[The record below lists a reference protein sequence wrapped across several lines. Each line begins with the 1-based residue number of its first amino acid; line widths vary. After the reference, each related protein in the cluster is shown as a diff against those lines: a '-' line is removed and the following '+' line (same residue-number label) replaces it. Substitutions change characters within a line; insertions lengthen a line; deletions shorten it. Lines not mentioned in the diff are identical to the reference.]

1 MSAGHDPGGTTIKE
15 LQRVSESA
23 LFTAFGTTG
32 TVHTASID
40 IAIATRATSELS
52 DVTDHV
58 RAAVAEADI
67 AEGIALVSVPHTT
80 CAVIVNEDEAGFAHD
95 LTRALEEIAPT
106 DRRYAHDD
114 APHDGE
120 DEEPNGY
127 AHVRAAFLSSPSVML
142 PVRDG
147 SLALGR
153 WQRVFLVELDRGRR
167 RTVQV
172 TLLGRSA

>member
-1 MSAGHDPGGTTIKE
+1 MEIRE
-15 LQRVSESA
+15 MQRVQESA

-32 TVHTASID
+32 AVRTGSID
-40 IAIATRATSELS
+40 ISIPTTATSELT
-52 DVTDHV
+52 DVTENV

-80 CAVIVNEDEAGFAHD
+80 CAIIVNEDEPGFSHD

-114 APHDGE
+114 APHEGE
-120 DEEPNGY
+120 DVAPNGY

-142 PVRDG
+142 PIRDG
-147 SLALGR
+147 ALALGR
-153 WQRVFLVELDRGRR
+153 WQRIFLVELDRGRPR
-167 RTVQV
+167 RVQV
-172 TLLGRSA
+172 PLLGRSD